1 MIFYTLY
8 SLEDIKQA
16 IKPSKKLSDQR
27 GAFCCLAKQRL
38 LTMCETVCVCVS
50 NCCDWARVC
59 VFKIQTLQPYI
70 NSCVCLCM

>member
-8 SLEDIKQA
+8 SLEDTKQA

-38 LTMCETVCVCVS
+38 LTMCETVCVCV
-50 NCCDWARVC
+50 CRIGAC
-59 VFKIQTLQPYI
+59 VRI
-70 NSCVCLCM
+70 

>member
-38 LTMCETVCVCVS
+38 LTMCETVCVCV
-50 NCCDWARVC
+50 C
-59 VFKIQTLQPYI
+59 VEL
-70 NSCVCLCM
+70 L

>member
-38 LTMCETVCVCVS
+38 LTMCETVCVCV
-50 NCCDWARVC
+50 CRIAVIGRVC
-59 VFKIQTLQPYI
+59 AYLRFKLYNHT
-70 NSCVCLCM
+70 